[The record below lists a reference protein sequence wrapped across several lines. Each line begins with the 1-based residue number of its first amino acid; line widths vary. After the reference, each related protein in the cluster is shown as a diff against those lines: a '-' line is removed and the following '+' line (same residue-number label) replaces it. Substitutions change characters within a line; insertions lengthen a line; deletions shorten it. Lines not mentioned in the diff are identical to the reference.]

1 MYIQMLQ
8 LKIYDVK
15 RSTMYV
21 YGSTSNYGMYIYT
34 LHFKYETETFN
45 YDIQY
50 RKSRSIPWKE
60 TQWFSTG
67 SITFL

>member
-15 RSTMYV
+15 VSAMYV
-21 YGSTSNYGMYIYT
+21 CGSTSNYGMYIHIYT

-45 YDIQY
+45 YDI
-50 RKSRSIPWKE
+50 
-60 TQWFSTG
+60 
-67 SITFL
+67 